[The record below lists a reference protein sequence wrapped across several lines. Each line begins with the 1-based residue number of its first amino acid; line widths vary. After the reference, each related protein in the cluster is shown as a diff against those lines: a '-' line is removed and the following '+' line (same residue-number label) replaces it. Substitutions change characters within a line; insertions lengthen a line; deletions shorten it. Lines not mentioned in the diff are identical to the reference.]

1 MGNSIEW
8 IGKVPNGWN
17 LNRIQ
22 NCIQE
27 VKIKNNPIQTTQVL
41 SLVKDKG
48 VLLYE
53 NKGNQGNKAKE
64 DVSEYKLAYPNTMI
78 VNSMNILIGA
88 VGISD
93 YFGCVSPVYYVF
105 KEKDNSDIRFI
116 NYIFNTREFQKE
128 LRKYANGILEIRLR
142 VSAADI
148 FKRLI
153 ALPSKAEQHRIAD
166 FLDMKCNEIDGLIED
181 IEEQICILED
191 YKRAVITETM
201 FSEECDCTKLK
212 YVGSFQN
219 GMNFTSKVS
228 DNEIPFLGVG
238 DFQNNMVLSGR
249 EAFSSITLL
258 LRNGKVQAKYK
269 DDLKKKM
276 LYFSN
281 VEIIEPT
288 GIKWSSIRFQRNNQ
302 TYRMLV
308 SICQL
313 IIEGMLITTDSGD
326 YRLASFVDEQ
336 RMCRLYEKFILEYY
350 SRHYPELSV
359 SASQIPWSLDDGIG
373 TMLPVMQSD
382 IHLQRGNTVLIID
395 AKYYSHTTQSQ
406 FDKHTIHSNN
416 LYQIFTYVKNRSYQ
430 FGEEK
435 NTVSGMLLYAKTE
448 EEIQPDNVYQMHGS
462 QISVKTL
469 DLNQPFAEI
478 ANQMDRIVESHFS
491 GLTKTY

>member
-1 MGNSIEW
+1 MLSYAFQALNQETYEDVAVESFDEMYNLLAAILSKG
-8 IGKVPNGWN
+8 IGLQLKQG
-17 LNRIQ
+17 LYREYISR
-22 NCIQE
+22 QE
-27 VKIKNNPIQTTQVL
+27 ELSVMRGKINMPGIIKNRLAHKRVLTCDFDELSENNLLNQILKTTV
-41 SLVKDKG
+41 
-48 VLLYE
+48 
-53 NKGNQGNKAKE
+53 
-64 DVSEYKLAYPNTMI
+64 
-78 VNSMNILIGA
+78 
-88 VGISD
+88 
-93 YFGCVSPVYYVF
+93 
-105 KEKDNSDIRFI
+105 
-116 NYIFNTREFQKE
+116 
-128 LRKYANGILEIRLR
+128 
-142 VSAADI
+142 
-148 FKRLI
+148 
-153 ALPSKAEQHRIAD
+153 
-166 FLDMKCNEIDGLIED
+166 
-181 IEEQICILED
+181 
-191 YKRAVITETM
+191 
-201 FSEECDCTKLK
+201 
-212 YVGSFQN
+212 
-219 GMNFTSKVS
+219 
-228 DNEIPFLGVG
+228 
-238 DFQNNMVLSGR
+238 
-249 EAFSSITLL
+249 TLL

-491 GLTKTY
+491 GLAKKY